1 MKSSCALLPALLLL
15 AGPAWAGESELPNIP
30 RPLEV
35 HALTGARVVDAP
47 GHVIDGGTVLIR
59 DGRIEAVGPELE
71 VPADARVWDLTG
83 KTIYAGFLDPFTSVG
98 LPEHKADDDR
108 GRRRGSGRDDKKK
121 PPRGPAH
128 ELPSVH
134 AERDAANEIQVDDKT
149 LESWRGAGFTA
160 VVTALPTGIF
170 RGSAALLNLGDGGPR
185 ENLARQQVAQA
196 LGFDKSGRRS
206 NQYPS
211 SAMGAVAAMR
221 QTLLDAQHYRLA
233 WSAYRS
239 SPAQRRRP
247 EVNRALAALGQVVGR
262 NRLALVDS
270 DDLLG
275 LVRAASVVQEFDLDA
290 VLVGSGEEHRH
301 VDWVRDTGLPVIL
314 PVNFPAPPKMGDE
327 GPALDVP
334 TSRLKDWYRA
344 PETPHL
350 LHQAGV
356 PFAFTTHE
364 LESPGEIHGKIREAM
379 KRGLDPGA
387 ALEALT
393 LAPARLIG
401 VDDLLGTI
409 AAGKLANLT
418 ITDGDL
424 FAEKTKVVE
433 VWIDGRRYENTKK
446 RDGDKSDEKDKKK
459 KAGDAKKKRDKDGDE
474 AEEDAEL
481 AAIPWAPAPGPIH
494 SPGAILVRGATL
506 WTQGAQGTLEDA
518 DLLVRDGIIRE
529 VGHGLK
535 APQGAHVVQADGRHV
550 TPGIIDAHSHSA
562 TAEAVN
568 EGTRAVTSE
577 VRVSDVMDPDSP
589 TLYRLLAGGVT
600 TAHVLHG
607 SANPIGGQSAH
618 IKILLGATPAGL
630 LVPGAPPSIKF
641 ALGENVKQSNWGEDY
656 TTRYPQTR
664 MGVEQVLRQS
674 FLAARD
680 YRDRWARYDPD
691 DPTQVPPRR
700 DLQLEALAEILDGKR
715 LLHSHSYRQDEIL
728 MLLHVA
734 DEFGFRIAALQHV
747 LEGYKV
753 APEIAQYGAG
763 ASTFSDWW
771 AYKFEVYDAIPYNGA
786 LMHQAGVVVS
796 FNSDSSELAR
806 RLNLEA
812 AKAIKYGGLSPQD
825 ALNFVTLNPAKQLG
839 LEGRLGSLEP
849 GKEADFVLWS
859 GDPLSTRTVVDQTWV
874 KGVLYFDRARDPE
887 RRQALSA
894 EREALIAAARAAEK
908 KKGKDGKKRGKKGK
922 EVTR

>member
-1 MKSSCALLPALLLL
+1 MKSYRALLPALLLL
-15 AGPAWAGESELPNIP
+15 AVPTWADESELPNLP
-30 RPLEV
+30 RPLDV
-35 HALTGARVVDAP
+35 HALTGARIIDAP
-47 GHVIDGGTVLIR
+47 GHVIEHGTVILR
-59 DGRIEAVGPELE
+59 DGRIEAVGSDIE

-98 LPEHKADDDR
+98 LEEPEADEEQSP
-108 GRRRGSGRDDKKK
+108 RRGSGRDSEKE
-121 PPRGPAH
+121 PPRGAAH
-128 ELPSVH
+128 DLPLVH
-134 AERDAANEIQVDDKT
+134 AETRAADGVQVDDKT
-149 LESWRGAGFTA
+149 LESWRSAGFTA
-160 VVTALPTGIF
+160 VVTAPPTGIF
-170 RGSAALLNLGDGGPR
+170 RGSAALLSLGDGGPR
-185 ENLARQQVAQA
+185 ANLARQQVAQT
-196 LGFDKSGRRS
+196 LGFDHSGRRS
-206 NQYPS
+206 NQYPA
-211 SAMGAVAAMR
+211 SAMGAVATMR

-239 SPAQRRRP
+239 SPEQRRRP
-247 EVNRALAALGQVVGR
+247 EVNRSLAALGHVVGHR
-262 NRLALVDS
+262 QLTLMDS

-275 LVRAASVVQEFDLDA
+275 LVRAKSVVEEFDLNA
-290 VLVGSGEEHRH
+290 VLIGSGQEHRH
-301 VDWVRDTGLPVIL
+301 VDWVRDTGLPLIL
-314 PVNFPAPPKMGDE
+314 PLDFPAPPEVGDE
-327 GPALDVP
+327 GPALDVT
-334 TSRLKDWYRA
+334 TSRLKDWYHA

-356 PFAFTTHE
+356 PFAFTAHK
-364 LESPGEIHGKIREAM
+364 LERPGEIHDKIREAL
-379 KRGLDPGA
+379 KRGLDPDV

-393 LAPARLIG
+393 RTPARLMG

-409 AAGKLANLT
+409 AAGKLAHLT

-424 FAEKTKVVE
+424 FAEKTRVVE

-446 RDGDKSDEKDKKK
+446 RDDGEKDEDQKKES
-459 KAGDAKKKRDKDGDE
+459 GESKKKRDKNESEKDSE
-474 AEEDAEL
+474 PAE
-481 AAIPWAPAPGPIH
+481 IPWAPAPGPLNA
-494 SPGAILVRGATL
+494 PGTILVRGATV
-506 WTQGAQGTLEDA
+506 WTQGTSGIMENT
-518 DLLVRDGIIRE
+518 DLLVRNGIIRE
-529 VGHGLK
+529 VGRGLK
-535 APQGAHVVQADGRHV
+535 MPQGAHVIEAAGRHV
-550 TPGIIDAHSHSA
+550 TPGLMDAHSHSA

-577 VRVSDVMDPDSP
+577 VRVSDVLNPDSP

-641 ALGENVKQSNWGEDY
+641 ALGENVKQSNWGDEY

-680 YRDRWARYDPD
+680 YRDRWARYDPGD
-691 DPTQVPPRR
+691 AAEVPPRR
-700 DLQLEALAEILDGKR
+700 NLQLEALVEVLEGKR
-715 LLHSHSYRQDEIL
+715 LVHCHSYRQDEIL

-734 DEFGFRIAALQHV
+734 EEFGFRIAALQHV

-753 APEIAQYGAG
+753 APEIARHGAG

-786 LMHQAGVVVS
+786 LMHEAGVLVS

-812 AKAIKYGGLSPQD
+812 AKAVKYGGLSPQE

-839 LEGRLGSLEP
+839 LDQRLGSLEP

-859 GDPLSTRTVVDQTWV
+859 GDPLSTRTIVDQTWV
-874 KGVLYFDRARDPE
+874 KGILYFDRARDPE

-894 EREALIAAARAAEK
+894 EREALILAARAAEK
-908 KKGKDGKKRGKKGK
+908 KKGKDSKKRGKSGK
-922 EVTR
+922 EMTR